1 MAPDLNWLL
10 LVASGYQSNSL
21 VKQFLTR
28 WGLDSLNSWS
38 GNIHCMN
45 EQDNACVCRVAES
58 LC

>member
-28 WGLDSLNSWS
+28 WGLDSLIL
-38 GNIHCMN
+38 GQETYI
-45 EQDNACVCRVAES
+45 V
-58 LC
+58 